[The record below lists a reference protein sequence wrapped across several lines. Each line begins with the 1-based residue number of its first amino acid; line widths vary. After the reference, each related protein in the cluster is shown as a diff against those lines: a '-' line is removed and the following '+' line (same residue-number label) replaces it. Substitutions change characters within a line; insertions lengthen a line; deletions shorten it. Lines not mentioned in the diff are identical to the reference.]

1 MTELNE
7 TARFP
12 RARFRTKRG
21 QPGFHSPAS
30 PRIIAPLRNT
40 RHPQLNDAIEA
51 EIIPRLV
58 MAHASALERVPAIIT
73 ASAQEAAD
81 FAELV
86 LDADDVGAVACIQ
99 AHRDHG
105 ETLERIYLD
114 LLVPTA
120 NHLRHLWADDER
132 DFADVTLALWR
143 LQQLLRHFS
152 SAFCAELSVAPA
164 GLRVLLTTA
173 PGDRRELG
181 HMMFGLVLAGEFFRR
196 DGFETWIEPDTADRG
211 FVETLRSQWFNV
223 VEFFANSD
231 KKLDDLASNIRMVRR
246 ESSNQDVGVLVCGP
260 AFIERPELVLLV
272 GGDGVVSD
280 PSREASQARH
290 VVSLLTERR

>member
-1 MTELNE
+1 MRNARHPELNA
-7 TARFP
+7 T
-12 RARFRTKRG
+12 
-21 QPGFHSPAS
+21 
-30 PRIIAPLRNT
+30 
-40 RHPQLNDAIEA
+40 IEA

-58 MAHASALERVPAIIT
+58 MAHAPALERMPAIIAAT
-73 ASAQEAAD
+73 EQEAAD

-86 LDADDVGAVACIQ
+86 LGADDDRAVACIQ

-105 ETLERIYLD
+105 ETLERIYLE

-152 SAFCAELSVAPA
+152 PAFCAELAAVPT
-164 GLRVLLTTA
+164 GLRGLLTTA
-173 PGDRRELG
+173 PGDRREMG

-196 DGFETWIEPDTADRG
+196 DGWDTWIEPDTADRG
-211 FVETLRSQWFNV
+211 FLHALRTQWFNV

-231 KKLDDLASNIRMVRR
+231 KKLDDLASNIRMARR
-246 ESSNQDVGVLVCGP
+246 ESSNQDIGVLVCGP
-260 AFIERPELVLLV
+260 AFTERPELVLLV

>member
-21 QPGFHSPAS
+21 QSGFHPPAP
-30 PRIIAPLRNT
+30 PRISVPLQST

-58 MAHASALERVPAIIT
+58 MAHAAAIERVPAIIT

-86 LDADDVGAVACIQ
+86 LDADDDRAVACIQ
-99 AHRDHG
+99 SHRDHG

-132 DFADVTLALWR
+132 DFADITLALWR

-152 SAFCAELSVAPA
+152 PAFCAELAVAPT

-173 PGDRRELG
+173 PGDRREMG
-181 HMMFGLVLAGEFFRR
+181 HMMFGLVLASEFFRR
-196 DGFETWIEPDTADRG
+196 DGFETWIEPDTTDRG
-211 FVETLRSQWFNV
+211 FVEALRTQWFNV
-223 VEFFANSD
+223 VEFFATSD

-246 ESSNQDVGVLVCGP
+246 ESSNQDIGVLVCG
-260 AFIERPELVLLV
+260 
-272 GGDGVVSD
+272 
-280 PSREASQARH
+280 
-290 VVSLLTERR
+290 

>member
-1 MTELNE
+1 MCKDDLTTPFPGVAMRATTGMLLVRCTRFVRRYVVQSEGSASHIPGVRARWGKARRGQQECQSKLTSKNIDATSDVRSYRGEALMTELNE
-7 TARFP
+7 TVRFP

-21 QPGFHSPAS
+21 QVAFHPPTA
-30 PRIIAPLRNT
+30 PRLGVPLLST
-40 RHPQLNDAIEA
+40 RHPELNAAIEA

-58 MAHASALERVPAIIT
+58 MAHAPALERVPAIIS

-86 LDADDVGAVACIQ
+86 LDADDGRAVACIQ
-99 AHRDHG
+99 SHRDHG
-105 ETLERIYLD
+105 ETLERIYLE

-152 SAFCAELSVAPA
+152 PAFCAELAIAPA

-173 PGDRRELG
+173 PGD
-181 HMMFGLVLAGEFFRR
+181 
-196 DGFETWIEPDTADRG
+196 
-211 FVETLRSQWFNV
+211 
-223 VEFFANSD
+223 
-231 KKLDDLASNIRMVRR
+231 
-246 ESSNQDVGVLVCGP
+246 
-260 AFIERPELVLLV
+260 
-272 GGDGVVSD
+272 
-280 PSREASQARH
+280 
-290 VVSLLTERR
+290 

>member
-7 TARFP
+7 TARYP
-12 RARFRTKRG
+12 RTRFRTKRG
-21 QPGFHSPAS
+21 QAGFRSPGGTRLIVPSPS
-30 PRIIAPLRNT
+30 T
-40 RHPQLNDAIEA
+40 RHPQLNGAIEA

-58 MAHASALERVPAIIT
+58 MAHASALEHVPAVIG
-73 ASAQEAAD
+73 ASEQQAAD
-81 FAELV
+81 FAALV
-86 LDADDVGAVACIQ
+86 LEADDDRAAACIQ

-120 NHLRHLWADDER
+120 NYLRHLWADDER

-152 SAFCAELSVAPA
+152 PAFCAELAVAPTS
-164 GLRVLLTTA
+164 LRVLLTTA
-173 PGDRRELG
+173 PGDRREMG
-181 HMMFGLVLAGEFFRR
+181 HMMFGLVLASEFFRR
-196 DGFETWIEPDTADRG
+196 DGWQPWIEPDVADNS
-211 FVETLRSQWFNV
+211 FVDALRTQWFNV

-231 KKLDDLASNIRMVRR
+231 KRLDDLASNIRMVRR
-246 ESSNQDVGVLVCGP
+246 ESSNQDIGVLVCGP
-260 AFIERPELVLLV
+260 AFTERPELVFLV

-280 PSREASQARH
+280 ASREASQARH
-290 VVSLLTERR
+290 VVRLLTERR

>member
-21 QPGFHSPAS
+21 RPGFHSPAS

-86 LDADDVGAVACIQ
+86 LDADDVAAVACIQ

-173 PGDRRELG
+173 PGDRTRAGPHDVRSRAGGRVLPSRRLRDLDRAG
-181 HMMFGLVLAGEFFRR
+181 HSRSRLRR
-196 DGFETWIEPDTADRG
+196 DAALAVVQRRR
-211 FVETLRSQWFNV
+211 VLRQQ
-223 VEFFANSD
+223 
-231 KKLDDLASNIRMVRR
+231 R
-246 ESSNQDVGVLVCGP
+246 Q
-260 AFIERPELVLLV
+260 
-272 GGDGVVSD
+272 
-280 PSREASQARH
+280 EA
-290 VVSLLTERR
+290 

>member
-7 TARFP
+7 TVRFP

-21 QPGFHSPAS
+21 QAAFHPPTA
-30 PRIIAPLRNT
+30 PRVSVPLHSA
-40 RHPQLNDAIEA
+40 RHPELNAAIEA

-58 MAHASALERVPAIIT
+58 MAHAPALERVPAIIR
-73 ASAQEAAD
+73 ASEQEAAD
-81 FAELV
+81 FAELM
-86 LDADDVGAVACIQ
+86 LGADDDRAAACIQ

-105 ETLERIYLD
+105 ETLERIYLE

-152 SAFCAELSVAPA
+152 PAFCAELTVAPT
-164 GLRVLLTTA
+164 GLRGLLTTA
-173 PGDRRELG
+173 PGDRREMG
-181 HMMFGLVLAGEFFRR
+181 HMMFGLVLASEFFRR
-196 DGFETWIEPDTADRG
+196 DGWDTWIEPDTADRG
-211 FVETLRSQWFNV
+211 FIDALRTQWFNV

-231 KKLDDLASNIRMVRR
+231 KKLDDLASNIRMARR
-246 ESSNQDVGVLVCGP
+246 ASSNQDIGVLVCGP

-280 PSREASQARH
+280 LSREASQARH